1 MGDSKTRDSR
11 LAAISSIITKNRI
24 GSQEELVKK
33 LKESGIEVTQATLS
47 RDLKA
52 LQVVKVPVGNSY
64 RYSIGHRHK
73 IPSGGGADSILSID
87 VSGSLAVI
95 KTVPGFAG
103 AVALTIDNNITDHNL
118 MGTIAGDDTI
128 LMILRK
134 ASALAGILDEAEQY
148 IPGIKNK
155 LI

>member
-11 LAAISSIITKNRI
+11 LTAISSIISSNRI
-24 GSQEELVKK
+24 GSQEELVRK
-33 LKESGIEVTQATLS
+33 LKEKGIEVTQATLS

-52 LQVVKVPVGNSY
+52 LQVVKVPVGDGY
-64 RYSIGHRHK
+64 RYSIGHRHN
-73 IPSGGGADSILSID
+73 IPARGGADGIISID
-87 VSGSLAVI
+87 ASGNLVVI
-95 KTVPGFAG
+95 KTGPGFAG
-103 AVALTIDNNITDHNL
+103 AIALTIDNNVTNRNL

-128 LMILRK
+128 LVILRK
-134 ASALAGILDEAEQY
+134 ASALSEVLDEAEHC